1 MIRFLKIIIFIP
13 ALFIILSCVETKS
26 YSGKLIVENFKYDS
40 LLNKNQVI
48 SKLGQ
53 PNFIDPIENKYYYYF
68 EKTINKNFFNSKI
81 EKRLMIVF
89 NFEENGNVQ
98 SFNQYDLD
106 QEQQIDFIK
115 DTTKNNLVNRGII
128 EKVFGGI
135 GTGQPLTDTSQ

>member
-13 ALFIILSCVETKS
+13 TLFIILSCVETKS

-40 LLNKNQVI
+40 LLNKNQVT
-48 SKLGQ
+48 SNLGL

-68 EKTINKNFFNSKI
+68 EKTINKNFFNSRI
-81 EKRLMIVF
+81 EKRSMMVF

-98 SFNQYDLD
+98 SFNQYNLD

-115 DTTKNNLVNRGII
+115 DTTKNNIVNRGLI
-128 EKVFGGI
+128 EKIFGGI
-135 GTGQPLTDTSQ
+135 GRGPVTDNSQ